1 MLTAMPHPHQ
11 GDPGRSLPVSL
22 ITLLFKATQ
31 CWKGTACREED
42 SSPFSGQL
50 HPLALPQH
58 LVHSASAESQLCARR
73 GAGGC
78 LCFSTTDIQAGSF
91 FVIGAILCTV
101 ASLVSTP
108 YMAAAV
114 PHHPSCDNQNCPGG
128 QKSPPF
134 KTIGLERLKQVKN
147 KPELAAPHLKPS
159 LAPMTLGNVSS
170 STT

>member
-1 MLTAMPHPHQ
+1 MAGADAGLWVRGSTEGRGPRRPDQVLTAMPHPHQ

-31 CWKGTACREED
+31 CWKGTACREEG
-42 SSPFSGQL
+42 SSPFSGRL

-128 QKSPPF
+128 TKITPIQNHWAREIKAS
-134 KTIGLERLKQVKN
+134 KEQ
-147 KPELAAPHLKPS
+147 A
-159 LAPMTLGNVSS
+159 
-170 STT
+170 